1 MAKVQLK
8 VAKKNLTITKSKK
21 DAFIVATQ
29 KVCSQ
34 MEDRNNHLLEVGATL
49 QPLIAKMD
57 NNFEEIEDLY

>member
-8 VAKKNLTITKSKK
+8 VAKKNLTITKTKK
-21 DAFIVATQ
+21 DVFIVATQ

-49 QPLIAKMD
+49 QP
-57 NNFEEIEDLY
+57 